1 MVSAHLNIVQSLE
14 VLLGLGIN
22 IKSLGLAQA
31 KLLHPSRCHF
41 VKEAFL
47 KKWQGEK
54 DYQLTQFSNKLFL
67 F

>member
-31 KLLHPSRCHF
+31 KLLHPTRYPLLKRH
-41 VKEAFL
+41 L

-54 DYQLTQFSNKLFL
+54 DYQLTQFSKKLFL